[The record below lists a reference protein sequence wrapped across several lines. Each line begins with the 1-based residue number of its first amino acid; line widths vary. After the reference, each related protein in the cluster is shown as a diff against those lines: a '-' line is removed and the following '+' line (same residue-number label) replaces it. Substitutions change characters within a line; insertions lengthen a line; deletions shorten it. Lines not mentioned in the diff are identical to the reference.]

1 MVAQWLDKTLD
12 GDSAFMLAATRD
24 DVTALNQH
32 ARAALQTDGIIGPD
46 ELDIDGRRFAV
57 GDWVM
62 TLTNDYRLGVLN
74 GQRGAFTHIDACR
87 ARCPSGSMTTPP
99 RRSRLRTSTPA
110 ASIIRTR

>member
-1 MVAQWLDKTLD
+1 MVEQWLDKTLD

-24 DVTALNQH
+24 DVTALNHH
-32 ARAALQTDGIIGPD
+32 ARSALQTEGVVGPD
-46 ELDIDGRRFAV
+46 QLDIDGRRFAV

-74 GQRGAFTHIDACR
+74 AAPSPTSTRAG

-110 ASIIRTR
+110 ASITRTR